1 MRPPTVAAMELAHF
15 GALAVLALV
24 DSTSFGTLLIP
35 VWLLL
40 APGRLRPGR
49 ILLFLTTVAV
59 FYFAAGLAILFGAGF
74 VVENYGTF
82 FESRGF
88 SVLLLGA
95 GIALLAWSFQL
106 EAKAKREKA
115 ARVPAQMP
123 TLADQPG
130 ASGSGA
136 DFPGRAGSV
145 PNGVGSVPNIA
156 GSVPNIAGSVP
167 GGVGSVPGGVGSVP
181 GGVGSVPKGAGSVP
195 GPDSGMQH
203 GVSGVGPAAAGTAAG
218 TLPSGRLARWRY
230 RAVGSDSQ
238 SGGAAAL
245 VGLALAAATLEL
257 ATMLP
262 YLGAIGLISTADLV
276 WPLPGVV
283 LAAYCTLMIAPAL
296 VLLGARLTAARRV
309 DPVLKK
315 LDGFLSRTSTNTLS
329 WVTGILGVVL
339 VINTAGHVFSG

>member
-1 MRPPTVAAMELAHF
+1 MELAHF

-130 ASGSGA
+130 ANGSGA
-136 DFPGRAGSV
+136 DFPGRA
-145 PNGVGSVPNIA
+145 
-156 GSVPNIAGSVP
+156 
-167 GGVGSVPGGVGSVP
+167 GSVP

-195 GPDSGMQH
+195 GSDSGMQH
-203 GVSGVGPAAAGTAAG
+203 GVSGDGPAAAGTAAG

-262 YLGAIGLISTADLV
+262 YLGAIGLISTADLA

>member
-1 MRPPTVAAMELAHF
+1 MELAHF
-15 GALAVLALV
+15 GALAALALV

-95 GIALLAWSFQL
+95 GIVLLAWSFQL

-115 ARVPAQMP
+115 GRVPAQMP

-156 GSVPNIAGSVP
+156 GSVP
-167 GGVGSVPGGVGSVP
+167 GGVGSVPNIAGSVP

-195 GPDSGMQH
+195 GSDSGMQH

-276 WPLPGVV
+276 WPLPCVV